1 MVKRQLSDVLD
12 ECLALMADGQATLEE
27 CLARYPQHA
36 AELRPLLEVALRI
49 NRLPQPSSSQ
59 SAFAAGK
66 RRMLRALAERKRY
79 LAYPLERRPCQPGP
93 LSRFG
98 AWIMALL
105 GGGRTAPARAFV
117 LLAALAGIAA
127 FIIVGGLLFR
137 SWQGMTVV
145 RTATLEAMGGMVEVR
160 PAGSGTWLPAS
171 PVQLLKPGDRIRTD
185 SSSTAVLAFF
195 DGSKTA
201 LEAGTELTILE
212 MRSRRDGS
220 AKVIVLYQQQG
231 QTYHRVRPLLDPASR
246 FEVETPAA
254 VTVVHGTE
262 FAVAVRADGTTEVK
276 VREGRVKVI
285 ARGKAVEVPAK
296 HATSVEPDLPPAAPF
311 VAPAPSLPLLMET
324 PAATSVPELART
336 PTPTA
341 TPTPTQTPVPP
352 TPTQAPPPPTPT
364 KAPPPKPTST
374 FTPTPSPQPT
384 ATPVPTETPPPEL
397 TVTPTPTEVSPPP
410 TPIPPGPIVTPT
422 PTEVS
427 PPPTPIPPGGPIVT
441 PTPTEPL
448 PPPTPPPPA

>member
-49 NRLPQPSSSQ
+49 NRLPQPSSSPT
-59 SAFAAGK
+59 AFAAGK

-79 LAYPLERRPCQPGP
+79 LAYPLEWRSHQPGP

-117 LLAALAGIAA
+117 LPAALAGIAA

-145 RTATLEAMGGMVEVR
+145 RTATLEAMGGVVEVR

-171 PVQLLKPGDRIRTD
+171 PVQLLKPGDRIRTG

-220 AKVIVLYQQQG
+220 AKVIVLYQQRG
-231 QTYHRVRPLLDPASR
+231 QTYHRVRPLPDPASR

-262 FAVAVRADGTTEVK
+262 FAVAVEADGTTEVK

-296 HATSVEPDLPPAAPF
+296 HATSVKPDLPPAAPF
-311 VAPAPSLPLLMET
+311 VAPTPLPPLSLMET
-324 PAATSVPELART
+324 PLPVLRQTGT
-336 PTPTA
+336 PTPTSERAQPALSGAEGTLAPTETPTPMESPMPPASTQKRALPTPTEIPPLEPTA
-341 TPTPTQTPVPP
+341 TPTPTETPVPP
-352 TPTQAPPPPTPT
+352 TPTKQPTPPMPPTPEQ
-364 KAPPPKPTST
+364 PVLS
-374 FTPTPSPQPT
+374 TPTKQPT
-384 ATPVPTETPPPEL
+384 PPM
-397 TVTPTPTEVSPPP
+397 PP
-410 TPIPPGPIVTPT
+410 TPEQAGPPQ
-422 PTEVS
+422 S
-427 PPPTPIPPGGPIVT
+427 
-441 PTPTEPL
+441 
-448 PPPTPPPPA
+448 

>member
-12 ECLALMADGQATLEE
+12 ECLALMVDGQATLEE

-49 NRLPQPSSSQ
+49 NRLPQPSSSPT
-59 SAFAAGK
+59 AFAAGK

-79 LAYPLERRPCQPGP
+79 LAYPLERRPRQPGP
-93 LSRFG
+93 LSRFR

-105 GGGRTAPARAFV
+105 GGGRMAPARAFV
-117 LLAALAGIAA
+117 LPAALAGIAA

-137 SWQGMTVV
+137 SWQGMTLV
-145 RTATLEAMGGMVEVR
+145 RTATLEAMGGVVEVR

-171 PVQLLKPGDRIRTD
+171 PVQLLKPGDRIRTG

-220 AKVIVLYQQQG
+220 AKVIVLYQQRG
-231 QTYHRVRPLLDPASR
+231 QTYHRVRPLPDPASR

-262 FAVAVRADGTTEVK
+262 FAVAVKADGTTEVK

-296 HATSVEPDLPPAAPF
+296 HATSVKPDLPPAAPF

-324 PAATSVPELART
+324 PAATSMPKLART

-341 TPTPTQTPVPP
+341 TPMPTQTPVPP
-352 TPTQAPPPPTPT
+352 TPTQAPPSPTPT
-364 KAPPPKPTST
+364 KAPPPKPTPT
-374 FTPTPSPQPT
+374 FTPTPSSQPT
-384 ATPVPTETPPPEL
+384 ATPVPTETPPPEP
-397 TVTPTPTEVSPPP
+397 TMTPTEVSPPP
-410 TPIPPGPIVTPT
+410 TPLPPEPTMT

-427 PPPTPIPPGGPIVT
+427 PPPTPLPPEPT
-441 PTPTEPL
+441 MTPTEVS
-448 PPPTPPPPA
+448 PPPTPPPPEQSGPPQS